1 MAQNAVSRKERK
13 GYSAVNYSRYGY
25 LFVAPFFIAFA
36 VFTLYSLFFTFRI
49 SFTDLT
55 NLNFK
60 AINGVGFANYKR
72 MFDPN
77 DILCINFWIAFKNT
91 CIIWLVNFVPQI
103 GLALILACWFTNTQL
118 RIKGKG
124 AFKMMMFMPNIITAA
139 TLAILF
145 YSLFNYPIAPVNT
158 LLQQIGLLNTP
169 YEFYRST
176 TASRSL
182 ISFIQFWMWYGNTM
196 IILIAGILGIN
207 PALFEAAM
215 LDGCNGRQTFTK
227 ITLPL
232 LKPILLYNLVTS
244 LIGGLQM
251 FDIPYLLTRGNPNGT
266 TDTVARFI
274 YLQAFEGSFNYN
286 IASTA
291 SVVLFGV
298 ILVLSGILFWIMR
311 DRDTGVERKAKR
323 RAVK

>member
-1 MAQNAVSRKERK
+1 MAQNAARRKERK
-13 GYSAVNYSRYGY
+13 YSVVSYSKYGY

-36 VFTLYSLFFTFRI
+36 VFTLYSLFFTFKI

-60 AINGVGFANYKR
+60 AINNVGLANYKR

-91 CIIWLVNFVPQI
+91 VLIWLVNFVPQI
-103 GLALILACWFTNTQL
+103 LLALILASWFTNAQL
-118 RIKGKG
+118 RIRGKG

-158 LLQQIGLLNTP
+158 LLQQIGLINKP
-169 YEFYRST
+169 IEFYRST
-176 TASRSL
+176 MASRNL

-215 LDGCNGRQTFTK
+215 LDGCTGRQSFMN

-244 LIGGLQM
+244 MIGGLQM

-298 ILVLSGILFWIMR
+298 ILVLSAILFWIMR
-311 DRDTGVERKAKR
+311 DRDASDVKKAKR

>member
-1 MAQNAVSRKERK
+1 MAQNAARRKERK
-13 GYSAVNYSRYGY
+13 YSVVSYSKYGY

-36 VFTLYSLFFTFRI
+36 VFTLYSLFFTFKI

-60 AINGVGFANYKR
+60 AINNVGLANYKR

-91 CIIWLVNFVPQI
+91 VLIWLVNFVPQI
-103 GLALILACWFTNTQL
+103 LLALILASWFTNAQL
-118 RIKGKG
+118 RICGKG

-158 LLQQIGLLNTP
+158 LLQQIGLINKP
-169 YEFYRST
+169 IEFYRST
-176 TASRSL
+176 MASRNL

-215 LDGCNGRQTFTK
+215 LDGCTGRQSFMN

-244 LIGGLQM
+244 MIGGLQM

-298 ILVLSGILFWIMR
+298 ILVLSAILFWIMR
-311 DRDTGVERKAKR
+311 DRDASDVKKAKR